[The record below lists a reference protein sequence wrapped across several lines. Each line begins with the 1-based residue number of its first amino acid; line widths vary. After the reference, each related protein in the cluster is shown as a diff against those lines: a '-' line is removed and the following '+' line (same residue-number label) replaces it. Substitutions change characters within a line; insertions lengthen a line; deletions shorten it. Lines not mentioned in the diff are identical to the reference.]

1 MGLSSGVS
9 LFRKLRTLSLAVS
22 AFAFSSGAD
31 AQLAASLRLSKQQYV
46 AGEPVI
52 AIVTVTNHAGQALTF
67 ASDGRTQWLDF
78 IMKDRQGDSVSPKG
92 RKIFGKMT
100 IKAGESLAREVDL
113 SQCFQLGEPG
123 NFSVGAVVHM
133 PGNNSEGS
141 STNRVLFNQSPGA
154 LYWSQKV
161 GAGKAGQTREF
172 RILNVSGD
180 EKSQIY
186 AQVLDNYSGQNVRT
200 FLLGDLLMLRKP
212 LVTVDRQQ
220 RMHVLFLATPSM
232 WVHCQ
237 VNTDGRLVDRQIHQ
251 RGDQG
256 DPRLLTYGDGSVRV
270 TNSILYNQKAA
281 AEAKAKVRKASDR
294 PAGTY

>member
-1 MGLSSGVS
+1 M
-9 LFRKLRTLSLAVS
+9 
-22 AFAFSSGAD
+22 AD
-31 AQLAASLRLSKQQYV
+31 AQLAASLQLSKQQYV

-78 IMKDRQGDSVSPKG
+78 IMKDRQGESVSPKG
-92 RKIFGKMT
+92 RKMFGKMT

-133 PGNNSEGS
+133 PGNQGEGS
-141 STNRVLFNQSPGA
+141 STNRILFNQSPGA

-161 GAGKAGQTREF
+161 GGMGKVGQTREF
-172 RILNVSGD
+172 RVLNFSGD
-180 EKSQIY
+180 EKAQIY
-186 AQVLDNYSGQNVRT
+186 AQVLDSQSGQNVRT
-200 FLLGDLLMLRKP
+200 FLLGDVLMLRKP

-220 RMHVLFLATPSM
+220 RMHVLFLATPTM

-237 VNTDGRLVDRQIHQ
+237 VDTDGRLVDRQIHQ

-256 DPRLLTYGDGSVRV
+256 DPHLLTYGDGTVRV

-281 AEAKAKVRKASDR
+281 AEAKAKIRKASDR

>member
-1 MGLSSGVS
+1 MILSRY
-9 LFRKLRTLSLAVS
+9 FRLLTLALTAS
-22 AFAFSSGAD
+22 ALCSVAD

-52 AIVTVTNHAGQALTF
+52 ATVTVTNHAGQALTF

-78 IMKDRQGDSVSPKG
+78 IVKDRRGDSVNTKG

-113 SQCFQLGEPG
+113 SQCFQLSEPG

-133 PGNNSEGS
+133 PGNSNEGS
-141 STNRVLFNQSPGA
+141 GTNRILFNQSPGA

-161 GAGKAGQTREF
+161 GIAGKSGQTREF
-172 RILNVSGD
+172 RVLNFSGD
-180 EKSQIY
+180 EKAQIY
-186 AQVLDNYSGQNVRT
+186 AQVLDNQSAQNVRT
-200 FLLGDLLMLRKP
+200 FLLGEVLMLRKP

-220 RMHVLFLATPSM
+220 HMHVLFLATPTM

-237 VNTDGRLVDRQIHQ
+237 VDTDGKLVDRQIHQ

-256 DPRLLTYGDGSVRV
+256 DPRLLTYGDGTVRV

-281 AEAKAKVRKASDR
+281 AEAKAKIRKASDR